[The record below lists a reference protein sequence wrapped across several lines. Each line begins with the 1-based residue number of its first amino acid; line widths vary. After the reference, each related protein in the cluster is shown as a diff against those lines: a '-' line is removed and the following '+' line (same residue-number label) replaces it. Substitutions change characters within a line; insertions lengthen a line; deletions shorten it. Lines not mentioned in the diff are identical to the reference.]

1 MPIKKVALVAGITFD
16 TGGSILSR
24 LLHDNFTVIV
34 PVKSAHEIKWLK
46 AISSLAGSGS
56 LVTLIADYVD
66 YYRAEEIFKDIHE
79 RYSEISLCVLYIEP
93 LKINAPLT
101 ETSITNWEKMIEFNI
116 TGYFVIVRLMFGYM
130 EKSKQGTLITISNDL
145 NAEKGSQYKLDEL
158 SETMQK
164 EMAEMFFQEI
174 KDSGIDYKHVFI
186 KSNKKTGIDTDKNF
200 PDKFSNFIFD
210 LYNGNSENQ
219 GSLFQWM

>member
-1 MPIKKVALVAGITFD
+1 MPIKKVALIAGITFD
-16 TGGSILSR
+16 TGASILSR
-24 LLHDNFTVIV
+24 LLHENYTVIV
-34 PVKSAHEIKWLK
+34 PVKSAHEIVWLK
-46 AISSLAGSGS
+46 SVSLLAGHGT
-56 LVTLIADYVD
+56 LVTLIADYAD
-66 YYRAEEIFKDIHE
+66 YYRAVEIFEDIHE

-116 TGYFVIVRLMFGYM
+116 TGYFVIVRLTFGYM
-130 EKSKQGTLITISNDL
+130 KKSKQGTLITISNDL
-145 NAEKGSQYKLDEL
+145 NAEKGSQFKLDEL

-174 KDSGIDYKHVFI
+174 KDSGITYKHIFI
-186 KSNKKTGIDTDKNF
+186 KSNKETRIDADKNF

-210 LYNGNSENQ
+210 LYNGNSKNQ
-219 GSLFQWM
+219 SSLFQWM